1 MRRMR
6 LGRSSPSSAA
16 AGRLVT
22 AQLLL
27 AAAGLLAAGLL
38 LPAAAHAAVVERT
51 PVYRLGEYRKVG
63 QDRSFK
69 CDLAAELRT
78 PPEVVVFGGS
88 RATRFQPSVFHEVA
102 GLTALN
108 AATQNFRPEDAWAI
122 SSFLYR
128 RAPDVKLHAFFA
140 VQSTTFSDVR
150 LHPGLLYDRRL
161 SRWFPVSLISRMK
174 RLVGTPP
181 RPDLL
186 RNKRFSS
193 RGLLLWN
200 GYDRRRAAG
209 VPLDD
214 ILAAY
219 LEATLPTAGDT
230 AEVKQTRSHLYFE
243 KTIELYNQ
251 HGVVPVV
258 VIMPY
263 HPKVLAAFRA
273 VGWELKVDRLRAYLA
288 DLQTRRDL
296 RVVDL
301 LDIAAF
307 GGDPNEFYDGSHVT
321 MENSARIIDHVVTV
335 APECFQ

>member
-1 MRRMR
+1 MRRTC
-6 LGRSSPSSAA
+6 LGRSFPSSALV
-16 AGRLVT
+16 GRLVT

-27 AAAGLLAAGLL
+27 TAAGLL
-38 LPAAAHAAVVERT
+38 LPAAAARAAVVART

-78 PPEVVVFGGS
+78 PPEIVVFGGS
-88 RATRFQPSVFHEVA
+88 RATRFQPSVFHEVT

-108 AATQNFRPEDAWAI
+108 AATRNFRPEDAWAI

-128 RAPDVKLHAFFA
+128 RAPDVRLRAFFA
-140 VQSTTFSDVR
+140 VQSTTFSDAR

-161 SRWFPVSLISRMK
+161 SRWFPVSLVSRMK
-174 RLVGTPP
+174 RLVGTPH
-181 RPDLL
+181 RPNLL

-200 GYDRRRAAG
+200 GYDQRRADG
-209 VPLDD
+209 VPLED
-214 ILAAY
+214 ILADY
-219 LEATLPTAGDT
+219 LEDTLPKAGDT
-230 AEVKQTRSHLYFE
+230 AEVRQTRSHLYFE
-243 KTIELYNQ
+243 KTIKLFNQ

-263 HPKVLAAFRA
+263 HPTVLEAYRA
-273 VGWELKVDRLRAYLA
+273 VGWEVKVDRLRAYLA
-288 DLQTRRDL
+288 DLQNRCDL

-301 LDIAAF
+301 LEIGSF
-307 GGDPNEFYDGSHVT
+307 GGSPDEFYDGSHIT
-321 MENSARIIDHVVTV
+321 MENSARIIGHVVTV